1 MKRTL
6 TALSLVAL
14 ATVAYAGVEVT
25 TNPAFHQAM
34 QACPGI
40 AGALIDLPIDL

>member
-6 TALSLVAL
+6 TALSLIAL

-25 TNPAFHQAM
+25 TNPDLHCLLPASPQ
-34 QACPGI
+34 I
-40 AGALIDLPIDL
+40 AGALDL